1 MLEFP
6 ASISNLTAYF
16 LIFASMATSF
26 ITSAFGIGGGAVL
39 LGLLAV
45 KLPPVALLPI
55 HGIVQIGSN
64 LGRTIIFFKDIK
76 KETLIPFTIGTIIGS
91 IIGGSIFIQIDAWL
105 LQLSISLFILW
116 SVYGKIPIIGSKQIT
131 IGGAFSGLMTMF
143 FGASGTLVAGMVKTL
158 NLEPVKH
165 LATHSALMSI
175 QHLIKVVVF
184 GFVGFAYSEYFL
196 LIFLMIISGFAGTI
210 LGKKILVKYGSKYF
224 KLILNATLTIIAIY
238 LLWNAIITSKILDD
252 LNLFAW

>member
-76 KETLIPFTIGTIIGS
+76 KDTLIPFTVGTIIGS
-91 IIGGSIFIQIDAWL
+91 IIGGSIFIQIEVWL

-131 IGGAFSGLMTMF
+131 IGGVFSGFMTMF

-158 NLEPVKH
+158 NLEPVRH

-175 QHLIKVVVF
+175 QHMIKVVVF
-184 GFVGFAYSEYFL
+184 GFVGFAYSEFFL
-196 LIFLMIISGFAGTI
+196 LIFLMIISGFVGTI

-238 LLWNAIITSKILDD
+238 LLWNAITISKIFND
-252 LNLFAW
+252 LNLFV

>member
-1 MLEFP
+1 
-6 ASISNLTAYF
+6 
-16 LIFASMATSF
+16 MATSF
-26 ITSAFGIGGGAVL
+26 FTSAFGIGGGAIL

-64 LGRTIIFFKDIK
+64 LGRTIIFLKDIK
-76 KETLIPFTIGTIIGS
+76 RDTLIPFTLGTIIGS

-105 LQLSISLFILW
+105 LQSSIALFILW
-116 SVYGKIPIIGSKQIT
+116 SVYGKIPIIGSTQIT
-131 IGGAFSGLMTMF
+131 IGGVFSGFMTMF

-158 NLEPVKH
+158 NLQPVRH

-184 GFVGFAYSEYFL
+184 GFVGFAYHEYFL
-196 LIFLMIISGFAGTI
+196 LISLMIISGFVGTI

-224 KLILNATLTIIAIY
+224 KLILNVTLTVIALY
-238 LLWNAIITSKILDD
+238 LLWNAIVMSKAFDKI
-252 LNLFAW
+252 NLFA

>member
-6 ASISNLTAYF
+6 ETVSTLTAYF
-16 LIFASMATSF
+16 LIFISMATSF
-26 ITSAFGIGGGAVL
+26 ITSAFGIGGGAIL

-45 KLPPVALLPI
+45 KLPPIALLPI

-76 KETLIPFTIGTIIGS
+76 KDTLIPFTVGTIIGS
-91 IIGGSIFIQIDAWL
+91 IIGGSIFIQIDEWL

-116 SVYGKIPIIGSKQIT
+116 SVYGKIPIIRSKQIT
-131 IGGAFSGLMTMF
+131 IGGVFSGFLTMF

-158 NLEPVKH
+158 NLEPVRH

-196 LIFLMIISGFAGTI
+196 LIFLMIISGFVGTV

-224 KLILNATLTIIAIY
+224 RLILHSVLTLIALY
-238 LLWNAIITSKILDD
+238 LLSNAIIMSKALD
-252 LNLFAW
+252 NIIFFV

>member
-6 ASISNLTAYF
+6 ESISNLTAYF
-16 LIFASMATSF
+16 LIFSSMVTSF
-26 ITSAFGIGGGAVL
+26 FTSAFGIGGGAIL
-39 LGLLAV
+39 LGLLAI

-64 LGRTIIFFKDIK
+64 LGRTIIFLKDVKKDI
-76 KETLIPFTIGTIIGS
+76 LIPFTLGTIIGS

-105 LQLSISLFILW
+105 LQSSIALFILW

-131 IGGAFSGLMTMF
+131 IGGAFSGFMTMF

-158 NLEPVKH
+158 NLEPVRH

-184 GFVGFAYSEYFL
+184 GFVGFAYYEYFL
-196 LIFLMIISGFAGTI
+196 LIFLMIISGFVGTI

-224 KLILNATLTIIAIY
+224 KIILNVTLTVIALY
-238 LLWNAIITSKILDD
+238 LLWNAIVMSKAFDKI
-252 LNLFAW
+252 NLFA

>member
-1 MLEFP
+1 MV
-6 ASISNLTAYF
+6 
-16 LIFASMATSF
+16 TSF
-26 ITSAFGIGGGAVL
+26 FTSAFGIGGGAIL
-39 LGLLAV
+39 LGLLAI

-64 LGRTIIFFKDIK
+64 LGRTIIFLKDVKKDI
-76 KETLIPFTIGTIIGS
+76 LIPFTLGTIIGS

-105 LQLSISLFILW
+105 LQSSIALFILW

-131 IGGAFSGLMTMF
+131 IGGAFSGFMTMF

-158 NLEPVKH
+158 NLEPVRH

-184 GFVGFAYSEYFL
+184 GFVGFAYYEYFL
-196 LIFLMIISGFAGTI
+196 LIFLMIISGFVGTI

-224 KLILNATLTIIAIY
+224 KIILNVTLTVIALY
-238 LLWNAIITSKILDD
+238 LLWNAIVMSKAFDKI
-252 LNLFAW
+252 NLFA

>member
-1 MLEFP
+1 
-6 ASISNLTAYF
+6 
-16 LIFASMATSF
+16 
-26 ITSAFGIGGGAVL
+26 
-39 LGLLAV
+39 
-45 KLPPVALLPI
+45 
-55 HGIVQIGSN
+55 
-64 LGRTIIFFKDIK
+64 
-76 KETLIPFTIGTIIGS
+76 
-91 IIGGSIFIQIDAWL
+91 
-105 LQLSISLFILW
+105 
-116 SVYGKIPIIGSKQIT
+116 
-131 IGGAFSGLMTMF
+131 MF

-175 QHLIKVVVF
+175 QHFIKVVVF

>member
-6 ASISNLTAYF
+6 ESISNLTAYF
-16 LIFASMATSF
+16 LIFSSMATSF
-26 ITSAFGIGGGAVL
+26 FTSAFGIGGGAIL

-64 LGRTIIFFKDIK
+64 LGRTIIFLKDIK
-76 KETLIPFTIGTIIGS
+76 KDTLIPFTVGTIVGS

-105 LQLSISLFILW
+105 LQLSIAIFILW
-116 SVYGKIPIIGSKQIT
+116 SVYGNIPIIGSKQIT
-131 IGGAFSGLMTMF
+131 IGGAFSGFMTMF

-158 NLEPVKH
+158 NLEPVRH

-175 QHLIKVVVF
+175 QHLIKAVVF

-196 LIFLMIISGFAGTI
+196 LIFLMITSGLVGTI
-210 LGKKILVKYGSKYF
+210 FGKKILVKYGSKYF
-224 KLILNATLTIIAIY
+224 KLILNVTLTVIALY
-238 LLWNAIITSKILDD
+238 LLWNAIVMSKAFDKI
-252 LNLFAW
+252 NLFA